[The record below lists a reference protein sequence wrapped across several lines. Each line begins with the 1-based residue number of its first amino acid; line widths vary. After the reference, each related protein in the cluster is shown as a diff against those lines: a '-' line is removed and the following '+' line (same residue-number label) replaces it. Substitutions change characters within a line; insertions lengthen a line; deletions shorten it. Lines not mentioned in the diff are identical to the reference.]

1 MPLRQSGSEAAQS
14 ENISRLVREG
24 YPQKQAVAI
33 SYDIKRKNDMAGKY
47 ADIAARADA
56 LVNRMDAFMARRR
69 LRNDENRKKM
79 ADARIAKSKKRLDDF
94 AEAHHPRNANG
105 VFITGEG
112 EEGSEKDTQ
121 IDPGSLSKRNVET
134 Q

>member
-1 MPLRQSGSEAAQS
+1 MPLKQSGSESAQS
-14 ENISRLVREG
+14 ENISRLVHEG

-33 SYDIKRKNDMAGKY
+33 SYDIKRKNDMSDMY

-56 LVNRMDAFMARRR
+56 LVKRFDTFMTRRR
-69 LRNDENRKKM
+69 LRQDEARRKM
-79 ADARIAKSKKRLDDF
+79 ADARIAKGKKRLDDF

-112 EEGSEKDTQ
+112 EEGTEDTQ
-121 IDPGSLSKRNVET
+121 LDPGSLSKRNIET